1 MSIENREEYGLEDRC
16 KCVCHERIDKIAK
29 HLADALKEGEGWRTG
44 SVDEFLA
51 DITTLENEVIR
62 LEDELDKLEAKNQ
75 RLRERNSQSTYCA
88 YCGEDFPL
96 DTEHTTLQVG
106 IHIWECEKHPL
117 NILCEAIDERCKDLD
132 YEAQEYL
139 ATGKENDLALSTG
152 IYKALDRI
160 REVISDEKRHC
171 KEMKDEID
179 ALKEKP

>member
-1 MSIENREEYGLEDRC
+1 MGKDIEWIDIVRTAYEEFDVFPKGT
-16 KCVCHERIDKIAK
+16 VAQ
-29 HLADALKEGEGWRTG
+29 
-44 SVDEFLA
+44 
-51 DITTLENEVIR
+51 
-62 LEDELDKLEAKNQ
+62 LEAENQ

-106 IHIWECEKHPL
+106 IHIWECEKHPH
-117 NILCEAIDERCKDLD
+117 NILCEAIYERCKDLD

-160 REVISDEKRHC
+160 REVISDGKRHC

-179 ALKEKP
+179 ALKEGE

>member
-1 MSIENREEYGLEDRC
+1 MGKDIEWIDIVRTAYEEFDVFPKGT
-16 KCVCHERIDKIAK
+16 VAQ
-29 HLADALKEGEGWRTG
+29 
-44 SVDEFLA
+44 
-51 DITTLENEVIR
+51 
-62 LEDELDKLEAKNQ
+62 LEAENQ

-160 REVISDEKRHC
+160 REVISDGKRHC

-179 ALKEKP
+179 ALKEGE